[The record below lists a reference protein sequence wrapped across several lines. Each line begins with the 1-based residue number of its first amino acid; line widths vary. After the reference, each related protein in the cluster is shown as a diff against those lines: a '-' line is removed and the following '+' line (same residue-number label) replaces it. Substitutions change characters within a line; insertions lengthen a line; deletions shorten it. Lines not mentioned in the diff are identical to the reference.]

1 MDSVDSLPE
10 AFWTM
15 FPPSGNYIKNI
26 LKFSG
31 YDTPESIIK
40 LKDEA
45 ELGKGFD
52 FVKSVS
58 DIVPNTEE
66 MFGIFC
72 GNPQSVV
79 LIPGLKVT
87 T

>member
-1 MDSVDSLPE
+1 MDSVDSVPE
-10 AFWTM
+10 TFWTM

-45 ELGKGFD
+45 ELEKAFD

-58 DIVPNTEE
+58 DIVPNTTE
-66 MFGIFC
+66 MFGIFS
-72 GNPQSVV
+72 GNPESVV

>member
-10 AFWTM
+10 ALWTM

-45 ELGKGFD
+45 ELGKAFD
-52 FVKSVS
+52 FEKSVS
-58 DIVPNTEE
+58 DIVPNTEK
-66 MFGIFC
+66 MFEIFC